1 MSKNGKDLQKL
12 YLPETP
18 PFGLTV
24 LFGRKGMGKTLA
36 AINSPWTPVHVIDVE
51 GSSLD
56 YFNEQ
61 DKLIEMGILAHKFT
75 RADCPTFEQFNN
87 EMVRLKSSP
96 IKYGTLVLD
105 TGGQFAEWVRDEIFG
120 KNQDKVEKQ
129 IQIVWGK
136 VRDRL
141 RGGVLLMQA
150 HSKLVVVT
158 AHERDYRGV
167 LTPRLNPAV
176 IELASL
182 SVRLVRDP
190 NKPLPDGYISGARL
204 PYFPP
209 RIQAF
214 KLASL
219 LQYFDL
225 PADWDNLPEEQR
237 QPEPLPVLPGAEEEI
252 DG

>member
-1 MSKNGKDLQKL
+1 MSENGKDLPKM

-51 GSSLD
+51 SSSLD

-61 DKLIEMGILAHKFT
+61 DKLIEMGILEHSFT
-75 RADCPTFEQFNN
+75 RADCPTFEQFSA
-87 EMVRLKSSP
+87 EMLRIKNSNV
-96 IKYGTLVLD
+96 KYGTLVLD
-105 TGGQFAEWVRDEIFG
+105 TGGQFAEWVRDEIFSR
-120 KNQDKVEKQ
+120 NQDKVEKQ
-129 IQIVWGK
+129 TQIVWGK

-150 HSKLVVVT
+150 HSKLVIVT

-167 LTPRLNPAV
+167 LSPRLNPAV

-190 NKPLPDGYISGARL
+190 NRPLPDGHISGARL

-214 KLASL
+214 KVASL
-219 LQYFDL
+219 LQYFDA

-237 QPEPLPVLPGAEEEI
+237 QPELVPVLPEVEEES